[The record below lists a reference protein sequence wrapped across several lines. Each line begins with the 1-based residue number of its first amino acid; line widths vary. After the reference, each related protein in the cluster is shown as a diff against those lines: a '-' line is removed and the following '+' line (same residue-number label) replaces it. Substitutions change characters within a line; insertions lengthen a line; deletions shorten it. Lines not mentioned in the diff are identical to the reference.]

1 MPLPP
6 DVAVASAGAEGA
18 ENPRP
23 SPVVPTAAST
33 ACDTPPPDA
42 AAVASYRSEGAR
54 VGEIPVA
61 AAPRLGLAT
70 VLQEEERRKE
80 SGREGEIIRGGNDMW
95 G

>member
-1 MPLPP
+1 MSPR
-6 DVAVASAGAEGA
+6 SGGRT
-18 ENPRP
+18 ENLAFTAAPI
-23 SPVVPTAAST
+23 AAST

-42 AAVASYRSEGAR
+42 AARTSEGAR